1 MKRGWPYKAV
11 NESARIIFPYVQ
23 VQMQKN
29 LKSKLELKGGR
40 QGKGNFDD
48 LPLNIILQDK
58 RRTSVKSKL
67 IFPNPNPG
75 RPYYDHAKT
84 NAVLDPH
91 AILMPFML

>member
-1 MKRGWPYKAV
+1 MKQGWPSKEV

-48 LPLNIILQDK
+48 LPLNTILQ
-58 RRTSVKSKL
+58 
-67 IFPNPNPG
+67 G
-75 RPYYDHAKT
+75 
-84 NAVLDPH
+84 
-91 AILMPFML
+91 